1 MFWSFL
7 VPAHFLWIMV
17 NLPKAPFREELVATV
32 AVLVS
37 LLLNP
42 YLLTSTVSLGVHV
55 ACRG

>member
-1 MFWSFL
+1 
-7 VPAHFLWIMV
+7 MV